1 MKEYGGYLELE
12 SYYEKEYHENAIALN
27 TARNCLRLIIRK
39 YKIKEI
45 LLPRYLCSCIV
56 DVCLN
61 ENVKIY
67 FYSIDHNLKPKLDSL
82 LELSNNMYLY
92 IINYY
97 GQLSNKYI
105 IDLKTKFR
113 NIIVDNVQDFFRK
126 PVEGVD
132 TIYTCRKYFG
142 VTDGAYLYTSQKIYT
157 ADLEKDCSYKRFMY
171 LLGRFEKNGNEFFH
185 YFLKNEKILEKE
197 NIKLMSKVTHN
208 LMKSINYNRIIKKRK
223 KNFEILDYYLNSFNE
238 LTINNYAGLFLYPLL
253 KKNGKQIKE
262 RLIEE
267 KIYVPTL
274 WPGVE
279 NIAYENSFERRLVS
293 DLILLPIDQR
303 YDEGDMHNML
313 VLLNNI
319 LKGCRKFS

>member
-12 SYYEKEYHENAIALN
+12 SYYGKEYHENAIALN

-39 YKIKEI
+39 YNIKEM
-45 LLPRYLCSCIV
+45 LLPRYLCSSIV
-56 DVCLN
+56 DVCLD
-61 ENVKIY
+61 EKVKIY
-67 FYSIDHNLKPKLDSL
+67 FYSIDHNLKPKLDNL

-105 IDLKTKFR
+105 VNLKTKFK

-126 PVEGVD
+126 PVDGVD

-142 VTDGAYLYTSQKIYT
+142 VTDGAYLYTSKKIHT
-157 ADLEKDCSYKRFMY
+157 ADLEKDCSYKRYIY

-185 YFLKNEKILEKE
+185 YFVNNEKNLEKE
-197 NIKLMSKVTHN
+197 NIKLMSKLTHN
-208 LMKSINYNRIIKKRK
+208 LMKSINYNKIIKKRK
-223 KNFEILDYYLNSFNE
+223 KNFEILDYYLKSFNE
-238 LTINNYAGLFLYPLL
+238 ITINNYAGLFLYPLL
-253 KKNGKQIKE
+253 KENGKQIKE
-262 RLIEE
+262 RLIQER
-267 KIYVPTL
+267 IYVPTL

-279 NIAYENSFERRLVS
+279 NITYENSFERKLMS

-303 YDEGDMHNML
+303 YDEVDMHNML
-313 VLLNNI
+313 SLLNNI
-319 LKGCRKFS
+319 LKGCRKFL